1 MKEILM
7 VVTTESDENKAKNIA
22 KALVQNKLAACVS
35 IKKIFS
41 IFKWQGLIE
50 ETQEFEITI
59 KSKPELKEKII
70 EFLKKISSYEI
81 TQILYKKFNSESNYH
96 EWLNKTI

>member
-59 KSKPELKEKII
+59 KSR
-70 EFLKKISSYEI
+70 
-81 TQILYKKFNSESNYH
+81 
-96 EWLNKTI
+96 LNVID

>member
-1 MKEILM
+1 M

-41 IFKWQGLIE
+41 IFTWQGLIE
-50 ETQEFEITI
+50 ETPEFEITI
-59 KSKPELKEKII
+59 KSKPELKDKII
-70 EFLKKISSYEI
+70 EFLKKITSYEI
-81 TQILYKKFNSESNYH
+81 TQILYKKFNSESKYH